1 MKPNNFPLRP
11 SLNGT
16 EELYTQTNDVA
27 QKFTLNS
34 AKAFVNAIEVTYE
47 TLTKLIGVGYQVIL
61 VLFIYW
67 RKI

>member
-11 SLNGT
+11 NLDGS
-16 EELYTQTNDVA
+16 EELYTQTGGVS

-47 TLTKLIGVGYQVIL
+47 TLTKLIENSNLI
-61 VLFIYW
+61 
-67 RKI
+67 